1 MAVLLQENDSAKF
14 FLYSVNVLL
23 QSIGE
28 LSITT
33 EADILQVI
41 EAQQAAEILEETKQ
55 AVLADGWEVNF
66 DADYTFPPD
75 TSGFINV
82 PANVLD
88 ISSKDSNL
96 IIRDWKLYDKKNQT
110 SIFEEAKKVDVYWN
124 LDFNTLTHPLRYYIT
139 MRAARV
145 FQART
150 IMDTNVYGF
159 TQNDEDLAYS
169 AARRSETRNTQGNML
184 DGTVYGSQYDVRGG
198 L

>member
-33 EADILQVI
+33 EADIAQVV
-41 EAQQAAEILEETKQ
+41 EAQQAAEVLEETKQ
-55 AVLADGWEVNF
+55 AVLADGWEVNY
-66 DADYTFPPD
+66 DKDYWFPID
-75 TSGFINV
+75 TTGAINV

-88 ISSKDSNL
+88 LSSRDRNL
-96 IIRDWKLYDKKNQT
+96 IIRDWKLYDKSNQT
-110 SIFEEAKKVDVYWN
+110 SIFTEAQKVDVYWN
-124 LDFNTLTHPLRYYIT
+124 LDFNTLPHPLRYYIT
-139 MRAARV
+139 TRAARV

-150 IMDTNVYGF
+150 IMDTSIYGF

-169 AARRSETRNTQGNML
+169 AARRSETRNTGGNML
-184 DGTVYGSQYDVRGG
+184 DGTLYGMEYDVRGS